1 MHAFV
6 SVIVPVYN
14 NPAGMR
20 IVLTGLTSQT
30 YPRDRYEVIVADN
43 GSTDETA
50 QVVNGFIEGV
60 PELVSM
66 VTEADIQGS
75 YAARNKG
82 IGAARGE
89 ILAFIDSD
97 CDPDT
102 DWVTQGVAALE
113 EQTAAAGGGR
123 IAFTFKRSRPNVY
136 EYLDSARKLN
146 QRSYVEVYGFA
157 ATANMF
163 VRREA
168 FDRHGLFRSDLVSGG
183 DYEFGRRITRAGEI
197 LIYIENATVRHPAR
211 DSFGA
216 IVRKS
221 RRIVMGQKRLR
232 KLGLLEH
239 GKLSVRNLV
248 PIRRW
253 PADPTWEQTLTPL
266 NKLHLLFLQ
275 NYLLAIRWWIDNP
288 VR

>member
-66 VTEADIQGS
+66 VAEADIQGS

-123 IAFTFKRSRPNVY
+123 IVFTFKRSRPNVY

-163 VRREA
+163 VRRET

-253 PADPTWEQTLTPL
+253 PADPTWEHTLTPL